1 MADLGKKLDDT
12 CAAFVKQSS
21 TCMPCN
27 PNGQEVVEE
36 FSYKRSVPEAPKDGI
51 SFDDFKQRKK
61 AKRARRKKGRAVAKE
76 EPSKA
81 PAGPY
86 EPACWLCRM
95 SGAAKDGTSTGL
107 GRFFRMFTDNYR
119 NCQEDEL
126 YIQLHRMFELEV
138 KKPLEDQGIE
148 VPDYDVEDIR
158 LHFIEHAFDPT
169 IFVSEE
175 IKFLKEVCCTM
186 KDHIFEDDKETKR
199 TDVSDKR
206 VWNYMKVQKQIV
218 DLYHIKLQNMN
229 FYDINTAVYR
239 G

>member
-12 CAAFVKQSS
+12 CAEFMKQSS
-21 TCMPCN
+21 CTHN
-27 PNGQEVVEE
+27 HQHGQELVEE

-51 SFDDFKQRKK
+51 SFEEFKRRKK
-61 AKRARRKKGRAVAKE
+61 AKRAKKRSGRGVAKADQPAE
-76 EPSKA
+76 A
-81 PAGPY
+81 PEGPY
-86 EPACWLCRM
+86 QPSCWLCRM
-95 SGAAKDGTSTGL
+95 SGAAKDGTATGL

-126 YIQLHRMFELEV
+126 YIQLHQMFHNEV
-138 KKPLEDQGIE
+138 KKPLEDQGID

-175 IKFLKEVCCTM
+175 IKFLKEVCGTM
-186 KDHIFEDDKETKR
+186 RDHIFEDDTETKK

-218 DLYHIKLQNMN
+218 DLYHIKLANMN
-229 FYDINTAVYR
+229 FYDINTAVFR
-239 G
+239 A